1 MFMQT
6 QAKYVWDIAV
16 EEGFTGKKLT
26 TVYEISHMI
35 AEGGEV
41 QELRGKL
48 LQLGLIKK

>member
-16 EEGFTGKKLT
+16 EEGFTGKKLNI
-26 TVYEISHMI
+26 VYQVSQMI
-35 AEGGEV
+35 AHGGEV